1 MHETCK
7 CGFLMSD
14 TTVPNHTILRMFH
27 EPITNDDYLDKDWNT
42 IFHCECCHRLH
53 IYGKQFRIF
62 WLEALLPSAQYHPK
76 AGQHEVWIRND
87 YDEIFKGYFDT
98 DGMQL
103 FLQYHDKTALFHME
117 EMYED
122 GNMLYHAEHPERIIF
137 DPVSVNKSVE
147 MDHIRCSCGWMIAQE
162 FCDADSVIN
171 LYDDTSWELF
181 VKAYFGDEDME
192 GRYISDF
199 TSKGLFCEKCSR
211 LMLPNENSQ
220 YIVYEPIQE
229 QITIYAVFSFL
240 WYFVKPIEWF
250 ELEDKF
256 CSDRESYQKLPE
268 KFNRIYISED
278 KKHLRVHIGD
288 TVVYYKAEKD
298 E

>member
-1 MHETCK
+1 MHKTCK

-14 TTVPNHTILRMFH
+14 TTVPNHTVLWVFD
-27 EPITNDDYLDKDWNT
+27 EPDSSSHSFTFY
-42 IFHCECCHRLH
+42 HCECCHRLYKYPSRVDNCYY
-53 IYGKQFRIF
+53 I
-62 WLEALLPSAQYHPK
+62 LALREVITSFPESAEDDYK
-76 AGQHEVWIRND
+76 TVYIRND
-87 YDEIFKGYFDT
+87 YDEEFKGHFAQDKRK
-98 DGMQL
+98 L
-103 FLQYHDKTALFHME
+103 LLEYHDKTVLFLAE
-117 EMYED
+117 EIYD
-122 GNMLYHAEHPERIIF
+122 GDKLIYHDEAPKRILF
-137 DPVSVNKSVE
+137 DPVSIDRSVTAR
-147 MDHIRCSCGWMIAQE
+147 HIRCSCGWMIAQE

-192 GRYISDF
+192 GRYTSDF
-199 TSKGLFCEKCSR
+199 TGKGLFCEKCSR

-229 QITIYAVFSFL
+229 QIKIDAAFSFL

-256 CSDRESYQKLPE
+256 CSDRESYQKSPE

-288 TVVYYKAEKD
+288 TVVYYQAEKD